1 MKYHIYFII
10 INTFALMPSKGVAV
24 LVLIPFHGPNAT
36 ISEIKRFYLRPTGLL
51 SLLIN
56 LFILC

>member
-1 MKYHIYFII
+1 MKCHIYFFI

-24 LVLIPFHGPNAT
+24 LILIPFHGPNAT

-51 SLLIN
+51 N
-56 LFILC
+56 LTLTC